1 MPQNDN
7 NNLNTEYDDAF
18 RTLLTDCPHLIIPVV
33 NEMFG
38 ENYTGSERITE
49 LQNEQFQIETDNYS
63 LKERITD
70 SSFEIERE
78 GDIRRYH
85 IECQSTEDG
94 SMLVR
99 MFEYDSQIAL
109 DEREQ
114 TRETLT
120 VRFPRSGVISL
131 RHTKNTPDD
140 MKMRIITPGGEVSY
154 NIPVLKVKDYSVEE
168 IFDRELYFIIPFHI
182 FVYESKFPRMEHNPD
197 MLQEVQK
204 EYAGIMERLEEALHK
219 GKITEFDKK
228 AVCIMSERV
237 LKKIADKYSNV
248 REGVGVYMGGKVL
261 DYEAK
266 DIRNSGIA
274 EGIRLGKEAGIREG
288 KEAGIREGKEAGI
301 REGKYAAVT
310 ELEKNSYA
318 EDVACDMLNV
328 NLEDYKAYK
337 KENDIVI
344 SRITLQ
350 VPGKSR

>member
-1 MPQNDN
+1 MPQKDN
-7 NNLNTEYDDAF
+7 NNVNTEYDDVF
-18 RTLLTDCPHLIIPVV
+18 RTLLTDCTHLIIPVV

-38 ENYTGSERITE
+38 ENYTGSEKITE
-49 LQNEQFQIETDNYS
+49 LQNEQFQIETDDYS

-70 SSFEIERE
+70 SSFEIERGE
-78 GDIRRYH
+78 DVRRYH

-140 MKMRIITPGGEVSY
+140 MKMCIITPGGEVSY
-154 NIPVLKVKDYSVEE
+154 KIPVLKVKDYGVEE
-168 IFDRELYFIIPFHI
+168 IFDKELYFIIPFHI
-182 FVYESKFPRMEHNPD
+182 FAYESKFPRMENNPD
-197 MLQEVQK
+197 MLKSVQE
-204 EYAGIMERLEEALHK
+204 EYAGIVEQLEGALNK

-228 AVCIMSERV
+228 AICIMSERV

-266 DIRNSGIA
+266 DIRNRGREEGREAGRA
-274 EGIRLGKEAGIREG
+274 EGRE
-288 KEAGIREGKEAGI
+288 EGIREGKEAGI

-337 KENDIVI
+337 KENNIVI
-344 SRITLQ
+344 SRITLH